1 MHFHK
6 SGDSMWLP
14 CGPRHPGSIQTTLQ
28 ELAAKGLAA
37 KILPP
42 PITKTRFRQNGAS
55 KYTLLLSKV
64 HCWDLSHL
72 CFKDQTL
79 HLSFFLSFL
88 CYHPLL
94 HVSQCNAKTVF
105 FVLLHKFV

>member
-6 SGDSMWLP
+6 SGDSLWLP
-14 CGPRHPGSIQTTLQ
+14 CGLRHPGAIQTTLQ

-37 KILPP
+37 K
-42 PITKTRFRQNGAS
+42 
-55 KYTLLLSKV
+55 V
-64 HCWDLSHL
+64 HVKSCVAIIWFSSLFCP
-72 CFKDQTL
+72 CFVYHIYLECTNRSFPHRSQTL

-88 CYHPLL
+88 CCHPLL
-94 HVSQCNAKTVF
+94 YVSQCNAKTVC